1 MLTQALIRFYSL
13 PIHQQIKYLV
23 IFYIL
28 GILADAIIFRKGS
41 LPTRI
46 YMSALRPFAWVCR
59 RAGR

>member
-1 MLTQALIRFYSL
+1 MLTQALIHFYSL

-28 GILADAIIFRKGS
+28 GILTDAIIFREGS

-46 YMSALRPFAWVCR
+46 YMSALRPFVWICR
-59 RAGR
+59 RTQR